1 MVSIVSLVPGH
12 LSYKCSCSLTIT
24 PRTSSPSYREVTLIV
39 AVCIYLDI
47 NQGRLASNIRS
58 RPNQPVRGGKSAA
71 FLVRL
76 QQRLLPFTPK
86 PYVNIAMGSD
96 ELESTPLYT
105 GSYIYVWPFSS
116 KHSRVADTNFARE
129 A

>member
-24 PRTSSPSYREVTLIV
+24 PRTSSPSYREVALRV

-47 NQGRLASNIRS
+47 NQGCLASNIRS
-58 RPNQPVRGGKSAA
+58 RPNQRVRSGKFAE
-71 FLVRL
+71 FLVRV
-76 QQRLLPFTPK
+76 QQRFLPFTPK

-96 ELESTPLYT
+96 EWESAPCTLAAT
-105 GSYIYVWPFSS
+105 YISGPFRAHIPELPIPISQI
-116 KHSRVADTNFARE
+116 
-129 A
+129 